1 MYKAG
6 IPKDIF
12 EILSSISCFKKLMNI
27 INFTPYSALTGWLL
41 IGFAAFIFFIFNGRL
56 SGVSSIASDSI
67 FNKTNR
73 IDNLLFLLG
82 LIIGPILFSL
92 SGNKIESVL
101 TNSLPLIIIGGLLV
115 GIGTKIGKG
124 CTSGHGV
131 CGISR
136 FSIRSIIATISF
148 ILTGV
153 ITVLIF
159 GI

>member
-1 MYKAG
+1 
-6 IPKDIF
+6 
-12 EILSSISCFKKLMNI
+12 MNI
-27 INFTPYSALTGWLL
+27 INFTPLPAMTGGFL
-41 IGFAAFIFFIFNGRL
+41 IGFAVFLFYIFNGRL
-56 SGVSSIASDSI
+56 AGVSSIASDSI
-67 FNKTNR
+67 LIGSNR

-82 LIIGPILFSL
+82 LIIGPILYSL

-101 TNSLPLIIIGGLLV
+101 TNSLPLIITGGLLV
-115 GIGTKIGKG
+115 GIGAKIGKG

-136 FSIRSIIATISF
+136 FSIRSITATISF

>member
-1 MYKAG
+1 
-6 IPKDIF
+6 
-12 EILSSISCFKKLMNI
+12 MNI
-27 INFTPYSALTGWLL
+27 INFTPLSALTGGLL
-41 IGFAAFIFFIFNGRL
+41 IGFAVFLFFIFNGRL
-56 SGVSSIASDSI
+56 AGVSSVASDSI
-67 FNKTNR
+67 LKSSNR

-82 LIIGPILFSL
+82 LIIGPILYSL
-92 SGNKIESVL
+92 SGNEIESVL
-101 TNSLPLIIIGGLLV
+101 TNSLPLIIIGGLFV
-115 GIGTKIGKG
+115 GAGTKIANG

-153 ITVLIF
+153 VTVLIF